1 MFCFVLLFLTK
12 KRKNGKK
19 FVQNN
24 PVHLFVSLVLVVGVA
39 IVTSIKVLVVVVKAV
54 A

>member
-12 KRKNGKK
+12 KRKK

-24 PVHLFVSLVLVVGVA
+24 PVHLVVSLVLVVGVA
-39 IVTSIKVLVVVVKAV
+39 IVTSIKVLVVVVVKAV

>member
-1 MFCFVLLFLTK
+1 MFCFVFVFSPK

-24 PVHLFVSLVLVVGVA
+24 PVHLFVALVLVVGVA